1 MAEEHLDLDGLRAE
15 LNRYPDGTPM
25 EVLNGLLQRVQ
36 VSCEDVASSI
46 SFGDE
51 EYERNPICSGPG
63 WELVCICWRPGQT
76 SPVHDH
82 RGSGCGI
89 LVLRGTL
96 TETVFETTSDGPMAK
111 TGSRDLHQGE
121 ICASHDDDIH
131 RIENAGEEN
140 LVTLHVYTPPLR
152 DVRLFD
158 AATGAVRPLTYDD
171 VTGRPIYSVT
181 G

>member
-1 MAEEHLDLDGLRAE
+1 MD
-15 LNRYPDGTPM
+15 
-25 EVLNGLLQRVQ
+25 VLHGLLQRVQ
-36 VSCEDVASSI
+36 VRCEDVASSI

-51 EYERNPICSGPG
+51 EYELNPICSGPG

-96 TETVFETTSDGPMAK
+96 TETVFETTSDGPMAE
-111 TGSRDLHQGE
+111 TGRRDLHQGE
-121 ICASHDDDIH
+121 ICASHDEDIH

-158 AATGAVRPLTYDD
+158 AATGAVRPLTYDE

>member
-25 EVLNGLLQRVQ
+25 DALYELLQRVQ

-96 TETVFETTSDGPMAK
+96 TETVFETTNDGPMAK
-111 TGSRDLHQGE
+111 TGSRDLKQGA

-158 AATGAVRPLTYDD
+158 SATGAVRPLTYDD

>member
-25 EVLNGLLQRVQ
+25 DVLYGLLQRVQ

-96 TETVFETTSDGPMAK
+96 TETVFETTKDGPMTK
-111 TGSRDLHQGE
+111 TGSRDLHQ
-121 ICASHDDDIH
+121 
-131 RIENAGEEN
+131 
-140 LVTLHVYTPPLR
+140 
-152 DVRLFD
+152 
-158 AATGAVRPLTYDD
+158 
-171 VTGRPIYSVT
+171 
-181 G
+181 